1 MVSMTQGG
9 SGGGML
15 ILSEI
20 RLPGPGP
27 DHEGTMQVCVKPD
40 NCRPSQ
46 PQAISN
52 IKLIGPLR
60 AKVILTKQMAQVYS
74 SR

>member
-20 RLPGPGP
+20 RLPGHGP
-27 DHEGTMQVCVKPD
+27 DHEGAMQVCEKPD

-46 PQAISN
+46 SQAISN